1 MPERFTRT
9 FQAGWG
15 DMDFNAHMRNTA
27 FLDRSGDLR
36 MMFFQAHGF
45 PAGEFARLRVGPV
58 VQRDEVEYFREVQ
71 LLETFTVTLALGG
84 LSQDGSRMRLVNDF
98 FLEDGRMAARVRS
111 TGGWLD
117 LDGRRLIVPPAPLL
131 AVLQGLDRTKDFEEM
146 HGSAST
152 RDERNGT

>member
-15 DMDFNAHMRNTA
+15 DMDFNGHMRNTS

-84 LSQDGSRMRLVNDF
+84 LSQDGSRMRLVNEF
-98 FLEDGRMAARVRS
+98 FLEDGRLAARVIS

-117 LDGRRLIVPPAPLL
+117 LDGRQLVAPPPELAAALKRLPRTDDFKRLAIATPKAP
-131 AVLQGLDRTKDFEEM
+131 
-146 HGSAST
+146 
-152 RDERNGT
+152 